1 MTFIKLTHST
11 GSIYLNLDNVY
22 SIEEA
27 GAPGTDLIV
36 SAGDT
41 TQTYS
46 FATPTELDE
55 ALAKLK
61 SIIRVIDLDQ
71 LANQL

>member
-22 SIEEA
+22 SIEET
-27 GAPGTDLIV
+27 GSPGTDLIV
-36 SAGDT
+36 SAGAT

>member
-27 GAPGTDLIV
+27 GPPGTDLIV
-36 SAGDT
+36 AFGT
-41 TQTYS
+41 FTQTYS
-46 FATPTELDE
+46 FDTPTELDE

-61 SIIRVIDLDQ
+61 SILRVIDLDK